1 MKTVAIIPARGGSKG
16 LPRKNVLPFAG
27 KPLIAWMID
36 AAKAAKHVDAVYV
49 STDDAEIAA
58 VARQFGAGVIDRPAE
73 LANDTASSESALLH
87 GIKALEEKGEHYD
100 VLVFLQCTSPL
111 TSPADIDGVAE
122 QILGGQADSA
132 FAATL
137 FHYFVWQ
144 RDEQGFATGV
154 NHNVIPR
161 LRRQDRRPEYRE
173 TGSVYAMKIS
183 GFLES
188 GHRFFGNIGVH
199 EVDSS
204 RSFEIDDREDFEFLE
219 ALQSRPAKAGA

>member
-1 MKTVAIIPARGGSKG
+1 MTQRTVAIIPARGGSKG

-36 AAKAAKHVDAVYV
+36 AAKAAKRVDAVYV

-87 GIKALEEKGEHYD
+87 GLKVLEEKGEHFD

-111 TSPADIDGVAE
+111 TAPADIDGVTE
-122 QILGGQADSA
+122 QILAGQADSA
-132 FAATL
+132 FAATA

-144 RDEQGFATGV
+144 RNERGFAAGV
-154 NHNVIPR
+154 NHNVVPR
-161 LRRQDRRPEYRE
+161 LRRQDRTPEYRE
-173 TGSVYAMKIS
+173 TGSVYAMKID
-183 GFLES
+183 GFLKS
-188 GHRFFGNIGVH
+188 GHRFFGDIGLY

-219 ALQSRPAKAGA
+219 QLQKRVAGH